1 MEWSIDVKV
10 LEKLKIVST
19 QLIGLKRTY
28 WTHLVSKLV
37 KDQGRVVE
45 EVGSDVGVE
54 PATLVLQGLG
64 ELPVIQRHLYT
75 RLLYSLLNRMSWQ
88 VFISTSEMILV
99 REQIQ
104 TIKILSTAHLTQ
116 RRLEKTNKLYPF
128 NIL

>member
-1 MEWSIDVKV
+1 MERSIDVKV
-10 LEKLKIVST
+10 LEKLKIMVT

-54 PATLVLQGLG
+54 PATLVLQGLR

-88 VFISTSEMILV
+88 VAITSEMVLV

-104 TIKILSTAHLTQ
+104 TIKILSRA
-116 RRLEKTNKLYPF
+116 YCSF
-128 NIL
+128 NTEAIGKYQ

>member
-1 MEWSIDVKV
+1 MERSIVVKV
-10 LEKLKIVST
+10 LEKLKIMST
-19 QLIGLKRTY
+19 QLLGLKRTH

-88 VFISTSEMILV
+88 VFITTSEMILV

-116 RRLEKTNKLYPF
+116 RRFEKTNKLYLF

>member
-1 MEWSIDVKV
+1 MEQSIDVKV
-10 LEKLKIVST
+10 LEKLKIVPT

-45 EVGSDVGVE
+45 EVSSDVGVE
-54 PATLVLQGLG
+54 PATLLLQGLG

-88 VFISTSEMILV
+88 VFITTSEMILA

-104 TIKILSTAHLTQ
+104 TIKILSRA
-116 RRLEKTNKLYPF
+116 YCSF
-128 NIL
+128 NTEAIGKYQ